1 MYIITYN
8 DNDKYI
14 GLKISNNEI
23 LEYDILLDEL
33 SDNNIYLG
41 IDNIEH
47 NSYINLLNLYNTNL
61 KDLYKDIYPNKQFKE
76 QKKNKGRRLKYIYNI
91 FNDLLNNNEYKDRL
105 QFKIDSYNT
114 ICPPLEPASSYKINL
129 CNNKICT
136 IKPIDDMESKK
147 CKLCDGFFIDDGLNN
162 IYFLEENGDSSCS
175 LCGKTTNICIMKG
188 SGQSICINACNE
200 DDTIDSEDNKSVET
214 TEDNDLEETIEDNDS
229 IEFSEDDY
237 SKIMSINNSSFS
249 SYILTF
255 TKYGIVFFLGII
267 FSKYHKI

>member
-1 MYIITYN
+1 
-8 DNDKYI
+8 
-14 GLKISNNEI
+14 
-23 LEYDILLDEL
+23 
-33 SDNNIYLG
+33 
-41 IDNIEH
+41 
-47 NSYINLLNLYNTNL
+47 
-61 KDLYKDIYPNKQFKE
+61 
-76 QKKNKGRRLKYIYNI
+76 
-91 FNDLLNNNEYKDRL
+91 
-105 QFKIDSYNT
+105 
-114 ICPPLEPASSYKINL
+114 
-129 CNNKICT
+129 
-136 IKPIDDMESKK
+136 
-147 CKLCDGFFIDDGLNN
+147 
-162 IYFLEENGDSSCS
+162 
-175 LCGKTTNICIMKG
+175 MKG